1 MDLGR
6 CYATALR
13 AAMSGPVFG
22 PHDEAHRILM
32 RAHSRLDQHH
42 LALRQFEQCSR
53 ELRAEL
59 GMAPDVAT
67 LDLVEAIRQ
76 RRVV

>member
-1 MDLGR
+1 
-6 CYATALR
+6 
-13 AAMSGPVFG
+13 
-22 PHDEAHRILM
+22 M
-32 RAHSRLDQHH
+32 RAHSRLGQHH
-42 LALRQFEQCSR
+42 LALRQYEQCSR
-53 ELRAEL
+53 ELRVEL

>member
-1 MDLGR
+1 MHRRLIALYGAVGDR
-6 CYATALR
+6 TA
-13 AAMSGPVFG
+13 
-22 PHDEAHRILM
+22 
-32 RAHSRLDQHH
+32 
-42 LALRQFEQCSR
+42 ALRQFEQCSR